1 MFALLRQAFSRKSRA
16 DRNMSMAEER
26 VVSRPVL
33 DNHKATQR
41 LDALAPIKPAN
52 ASLAEPTAA
61 LSFIN
66 REAVLNRAERITAY
80 EFSLNRSMHSRF
92 TAERAAVRRVYD
104 DLLMRSLSLVGVDR
118 VLGHR
123 LAILDI
129 AAAHVVTGKLHD
141 LPPDNTVL
149 MLDPTPAERA
159 HPTEVLD
166 ALKMAHQRGYRVGL
180 RVHRNSG
187 TPESVAECDWIQI
200 ETPDFD
206 GIELSRLVNHLRHTP
221 RPAGRPLSIVAANLA
236 TSDDFRHCFKLAVDY
251 FQGPFVTSREKWEAP
266 KSEIDR
272 SRVILVLNKL
282 RAGEEGVVLAG
293 LMQEDPVMTYK
304 FLRFI
309 NSAAMGLQ
317 TTVES
322 VAQGLTLLGAQ
333 KFYRWLSLLLFD
345 VKNPTYVERSLTEQ
359 ALVRARFLEQLAH
372 PEAPADALF
381 LTGLFS
387 LLDQMMGQSIEV
399 MLSKFT
405 LHPAVGDALLRHCG
419 PLAPLLTL
427 AKVCESGDSG
437 AINAHALVCGLTPD
451 AVNAA
456 QIDALGFAN
465 QVTSSIE

>member
-1 MFALLRQAFSRKSRA
+1 
-16 DRNMSMAEER
+16 
-26 VVSRPVL
+26 
-33 DNHKATQR
+33 
-41 LDALAPIKPAN
+41 
-52 ASLAEPTAA
+52 
-61 LSFIN
+61 
-66 REAVLNRAERITAY
+66 
-80 EFSLNRSMHSRF
+80 
-92 TAERAAVRRVYD
+92 
-104 DLLMRSLSLVGVDR
+104 
-118 VLGHR
+118 
-123 LAILDI
+123 
-129 AAAHVVTGKLHD
+129 
-141 LPPDNTVL
+141 
-149 MLDPTPAERA
+149 
-159 HPTEVLD
+159 
-166 ALKMAHQRGYRVGL
+166 
-180 RVHRNSG
+180 
-187 TPESVAECDWIQI
+187 
-200 ETPDFD
+200 
-206 GIELSRLVNHLRHTP
+206 
-221 RPAGRPLSIVAANLA
+221 
-236 TSDDFRHCFKLAVDY
+236 
-251 FQGPFVTSREKWEAP
+251 
-266 KSEIDR
+266 
-272 SRVILVLNKL
+272 
-282 RAGEEGVVLAG
+282 
-293 LMQEDPVMTYK
+293 
-304 FLRFI
+304 
-309 NSAAMGLQ
+309 MGLQ